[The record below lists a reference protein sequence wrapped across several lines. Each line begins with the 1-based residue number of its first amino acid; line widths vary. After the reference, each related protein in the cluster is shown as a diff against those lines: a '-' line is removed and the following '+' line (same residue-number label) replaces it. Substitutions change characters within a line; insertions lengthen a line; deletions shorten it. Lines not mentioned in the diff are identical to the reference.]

1 MIGIASLAWGVPGV
15 AATDEVEH
23 GQLPAR
29 RAAHPSTPARADVDM
44 GIVQSALKIAKIRL
58 ESPPQDETSVVLRF
72 DMSNAGSDTVRDV
85 IFQISLVE
93 DVGRGT
99 TEGLERVV
107 AGPFTIE
114 AKLDL

>member
-1 MIGIASLAWGVPGV
+1 MGIA
-15 AATDEVEH
+15 
-23 GQLPAR
+23 
-29 RAAHPSTPARADVDM
+29 
-44 GIVQSALKIAKIRL
+44 QSALKIAKIRL

-93 DVGRGT
+93 DVRRGT
-99 TEGLERVV
+99 TEVPERVV

-114 AKLDL
+114 AKLDLEPADTAEYEALLRNVPTDCCCAARIRVLAVRFFSE